1 MTDTSPPGTL
11 TSQALAARLDRLPI
25 TRFHYKWNPRKTVRG
40 SGTKVVS
47 AVFSAALAVMLAA
60 CGASSGSNGAGS
72 SSGDYVVGV
81 PMPMTGPEA
90 QAGTEIFDAE
100 QLAASQINAA
110 GGVLGHKIVLNEQDD
125 ACDPQTSVNAA
136 NKLVSEGVQAVAGQ
150 YCSSAA
156 LPAEPIYARAGLPD
170 LQSAANST
178 SLTQQHLNNVFL
190 LDPSGGLQG
199 QTAAGFFVSVM
210 HASKIVIAD
219 DQSAYSVNVAQLA
232 ATDVSRLGATV
243 ASLQAVPATT
253 TDFSSVIAKV
263 RQTGA
268 TVVYWTGY
276 YAQAALF
283 VKQLRSAGSN
293 VTFVGADGSV
303 DPTYIADAG
312 SVANGSYA
320 TIALTSQFIKGP
332 MANAFDSAYQS
343 KYHSAPGPYS
353 AYGYDTI
360 YALANAAKQAGSLQ
374 PAKVV
379 AALHKVN
386 FQGLTGSVSFDSS
399 GNRVGAK
406 FVVLEVMNGAYA
418 LAPKQ
423 P

>member
-1 MTDTSPPGTL
+1 MTDTVSPPRTL
-11 TSQALAARLDRLPI
+11 ISQALVTRLHRLRI
-25 TRFHYKWNPRKTVRG
+25 TRFQIRGG
-40 SGTKVVS
+40 SGTKVAG
-47 AVFSAALAVMLAA
+47 AVFSAALAMMLAA
-60 CGASSGSNGAGS
+60 CGASSGSSASGSNGAGS

-81 PMPMTGPEA
+81 PMPITGAEA
-90 QAGTEIFDAE
+90 QSGTEIFDAE

-110 GGVLGHKIVLNEQDD
+110 GGVLGHKIVLSEQDD
-125 ACDPQTSVNAA
+125 ACDPQTAVNAA
-136 NKLVSEGVQAVAGQ
+136 NKLVSEGVQAITGG

-156 LPAEPIYARAGLPD
+156 LPAEPIYARAQLPD
-170 LQSAANST
+170 LQPAANST
-178 SLTQQHLNNVFL
+178 SLTQQHLSDVFL
-190 LDPSGGLQG
+190 LDPNGGLQA
-199 QTAAGFFVSVM
+199 QTAASFFVNVL

-232 ATDVSRLGATV
+232 AADLGKLGATV
-243 ASLQAVPATT
+243 ASTQAVPATT

-276 YAQAALF
+276 YSQAALF
-283 VKQLRSAGSN
+283 VKQLRSAASN
-293 VTFVGADGSV
+293 VTFVAADGSV
-303 DPTYIADAG
+303 DPTYIKDAG
-312 SVANGSYA
+312 SAANGSYA
-320 TIALTSQFIKGP
+320 TIALTSQFIKGSK
-332 MANAFDSAYQS
+332 ATAFDSAYQS
-343 KYHSAPGPYS
+343 KYNSAPGPYS

-360 YALANAAKQAGSLQ
+360 YALADAAKQAGSLE
-374 PAKVV
+374 PAKVA

-406 FVVLEVMNGAYA
+406 FVVLEVVNGAYA

>member
-1 MTDTSPPGTL
+1 MTDTVRPPWKL

-25 TRFHYKWNPRKTVRG
+25 TRFQTGRG
-40 SGTKVVS
+40 PGIKVAG
-47 AVFSAALAVMLAA
+47 AVLSAALAVTLAA
-60 CGASSGSNGAGS
+60 CGASSGSSASGAGS
-72 SSGDYVVGV
+72 SSGDYTVGV

-110 GGVLGHKIVLNEQDD
+110 GGVLGHKIVLSEQDD
-125 ACDPQTSVNAA
+125 ACDPQTSVSAA
-136 NKLVSEGVQAVAGQ
+136 NKLVSEGVQAIAGQ

-156 LPAEPIYARAGLPD
+156 LPAEPIYSRAGLPD
-170 LQSAANST
+170 LQPAANST
-178 SLTQQHLNNVFL
+178 SLTQQHLNDVFL

-199 QTAAGFFVSVM
+199 QTAAEFFVNVL
-210 HASKIVIAD
+210 HASKVVIAD

-232 ATDVSRLGATV
+232 DADVSKLGATV

-276 YAQAALF
+276 YSQAALF

-303 DPTYIADAG
+303 DPAYIADAG
-312 SVANGSYA
+312 SAANGSYA
-320 TIALTSQFIKGP
+320 TIALTSQFIKGAK
-332 MANAFDSAYQS
+332 ANAFDSAYQS

-360 YALANAAKQAGSLQ
+360 YALANAAKQAGSLE
-374 PAKVV
+374 PAKVA

-386 FQGLTGSVSFDSS
+386 FQGLTGAVSFDSS

-406 FVVLEVMNGAYA
+406 FVVLEVANKTYA
-418 LAPKQ
+418 LAPAQ